1 MTKVGNDHSHER
13 SGARVRIQVLH
24 VPQCAHLDRVRAEIH
39 RALTATG
46 VSARIEEAVGD
57 YPSPTVLVNG
67 VDVTGRHAAS
77 TAACRLDLPNGEQLR
92 AALTK
97 ATLQAGNPA

>member
-1 MTKVGNDHSHER
+1 MTTIGNAHDHER
-13 SGARVRIQVLH
+13 TRATVRIQVLH
-24 VPQCAHLDRVRAEIH
+24 VPQCARLDRERAEID

-46 VSARIEEAVGD
+46 VSATVEEVVGD

-77 TAACRLDLPNGEQLR
+77 TAACRLDLPTSVQVR
-92 AALTK
+92 AALISRP
-97 ATLQAGNPA
+97 G